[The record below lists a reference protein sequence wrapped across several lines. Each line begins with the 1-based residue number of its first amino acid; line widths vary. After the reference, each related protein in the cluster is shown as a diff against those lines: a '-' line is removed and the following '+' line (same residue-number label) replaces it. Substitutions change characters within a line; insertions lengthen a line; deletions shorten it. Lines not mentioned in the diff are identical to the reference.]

1 MSVAVAWCLCQWRH
15 ISCLVHVSVTSHLVS
30 VSEEWRWCQLMVVMI
45 CAPQTVSAYNLV
57 GITFVRFLAVRKTVD
72 VKKVQLHVASGT
84 DVVPCLC
91 SVELQNIYDAEP
103 TFSLSCTSHHLYL
116 KNIYD
121 ARTVYTAITARVFLV
136 QLCCCLFFRYWNVTV
151 TSWARLL
158 PSTGSSATSQPSLCT
173 SRTKNQASC
182 TISDDVI
189 MLST

>member
-1 MSVAVAWCLCQWRH
+1 MNQWRHSSHMQQSSIGTCTCDVAPPVSCSWPVSISVIWSLSMTSNLVSVAVAWCLCQWRH

-116 KNIYD
+116 KNIVGV
-121 ARTVYTAITARVFLV
+121 RTRHFS
-136 QLCCCLFFRYWNVTV
+136 R
-151 TSWARLL
+151 RLRK
-158 PSTGSSATSQPSLCT
+158 Q
-173 SRTKNQASC
+173 Q
-182 TISDDVI
+182 
-189 MLST
+189 